1 MQTTSNTMAGSTFID
16 SSLYTKLSV
25 QQILTWRTQTYGD
38 LKTVHRFTVND
49 ILNMDRTNTP
59 VIVKDMFKSITNRFT
74 MGISNGTS
82 KYSDYAF
89 VIVDSCAL
97 CHYSLIEIISNLEKD
112 HDLEDTRI
120 ILIASKINLTENTF
134 KILNKNKDKYNGI
147 RFHHL
152 EKNMRLLSGEDTFPM
167 ENVVVAQTDIAV
179 DNFILWTCEWNW
191 LKKHGDWNAKGSRNE
206 INDDAQ
212 LSILVRLNK
221 LSGRKCFMISEDKG
235 LLEKTRRLG
244 NALIYAKNSISQSFS
259 SSKRKYEKVS
269 RQSGSERRS
278 KVSRQSGR
286 TN

>member
-1 MQTTSNTMAGSTFID
+1 MAGSTFID
-16 SSLYTKLSV
+16 SSLYTKLSI

-74 MGISNGTS
+74 MDISTGMS

-97 CHYSLIEIISNLEKD
+97 CHYSLIKIISDLEKD
-112 HDLEDTRI
+112 HGLEDTRI

-134 KILNKNKDKYNGI
+134 KILNKDKYNGI

-152 EKNMRLLSGEDTFPM
+152 QKNMRLLSGEDTFPM
-167 ENVVVAQTDIAV
+167 ENVVVVQTEITV

-191 LKKHGDWNAKGSRNE
+191 LKKHGNWNAKGSRNE

-235 LLEKTRRLG
+235 LLEKTRCVG
-244 NALIYAKNSISQSFS
+244 NALIYAKKPISQSFS
-259 SSKRKYEKVS
+259 SSKRKYERVS
-269 RQSGSERRS
+269 SQDDGDRRS
-278 KVSRQSGR
+278 KVLRQSGR